1 MNDPLPLSPLFTPT
15 AQRPLLGMAVLV
27 VEDSRFASDAL
38 RMMCVRSGARIR
50 RADSL
55 AAAHRHLKT
64 YMPSIVIADLGLPD
78 GSGTEL
84 IEELSQTCPRV
95 EVLLATSGDE
105 FSEEITMA
113 AGADGFL
120 AKPLPG
126 LAQFQSEILS
136 RLPRERQPK
145 GPRPL
150 PDEVMEVDPVALR
163 DDLLH
168 ASDTLSTHPEDA
180 HVVDYVAQFLSS
192 IAHSARD
199 EALLGAVKCVSAAQ
213 HSGAALA
220 QEVAK
225 LNTLLKSR
233 LEDTAVI

>member
-55 AAAHRHLKT
+55 AAARRHLKT
-64 YMPSIVIADLGLPD
+64 YLPSVVIVDLGLPD

-84 IEELSQTCPRV
+84 IEELSHTTPKID
-95 EVLLATSGDE
+95 VLLATSGDE
-105 FSEEITMA
+105 FSEEIAMA

-126 LAQFQSEILS
+126 LAQFQTEILS
-136 RLPRERQPK
+136 RLPLDRQPK
-145 GPRPL
+145 GPRRL
-150 PDEVMEVDPVALR
+150 PEDVLEVDPVALR

-180 HVVDYVAQFLSS
+180 LVVDYVAQFLSS
-192 IAHSARD
+192 VARTARD
-199 EALLGAVKCVSAAQ
+199 EALLGAVKTVSATQ
-213 HSGAALA
+213 HSGDALA
-220 QEVAK
+220 QDVAQ
-225 LNTLLKSR
+225 LNTLLQSR
-233 LEDTAVI
+233 LEETAVI